1 MKLAEA
7 LSLRADL
14 QRRIAALRERLKKNA
29 RVQEGDTPAEDPM
42 ELLAELSADT
52 DDLEGLMAS
61 INLTNCETFTVWE
74 DSRLSLTEL
83 IARRDALGLK
93 ISVMRDFLD
102 EAATK
107 VDRYSSKEIRLLST
121 VPLAELQKQVDA
133 LSRELRLLDVELQR
147 MNWSTE
153 LR

>member
-52 DDLEGLMAS
+52 DDLEGLMVFNDPA
-61 INLTNCETFTVWE
+61 TTETYTVWE

-121 VPLAELQKQVDA
+121 VPVAELQKQVDA

>member
-14 QRRIAALRERLKKNA
+14 QRRIAALRERLKQNA
-29 RVQEGDTPAEDPM
+29 RVQEGDSPAEDPE
-42 ELLAELSADT
+42 ELLGELSAAT

-61 INLTNCETFTVWE
+61 INLTNCETYAVWE
-74 DSRLSLTEL
+74 DSRLTLTEM

-93 ISVMRDFLD
+93 ISVLRDFL
-102 EAATK
+102 AAASAK
-107 VDRYSSKEIRLLST
+107 IDRYSAKEIRLLST
-121 VPLAELQKQVDA
+121 VSVVDLQKQVDS

-147 MNWSTE
+147 MNWITE

>member
-14 QRRIAALRERLKKNA
+14 QRRIAALRERLKQNA
-29 RVQEGDTPAEDPM
+29 RVQEGDSPAEDPE
-42 ELLAELSADT
+42 ELLGELSAAT

-61 INLTNCETFTVWE
+61 INLTNCETYAVWE
-74 DSRLSLTEL
+74 DSRLTLTEM

-93 ISVMRDFLD
+93 ISVLRDFL
-102 EAATK
+102 AAASAK
-107 VDRYSSKEIRLLST
+107 IDRYSAKEIRLLST
-121 VPLAELQKQVDA
+121 VSVADLQKQVDN

-147 MNWSTE
+147 MNWITE

>member
-14 QRRIAALRERLKKNA
+14 QRRIAALRERLKQNA
-29 RVQEGDTPAEDPM
+29 RVQEGDSPAEDPE
-42 ELLAELSADT
+42 ELLGELSAAT

-61 INLTNCETFTVWE
+61 INLTNCETYAVWE
-74 DSRLSLTEL
+74 DSRLTLTEM

-93 ISVMRDFLD
+93 ISVLRDFL
-102 EAATK
+102 AAASTK
-107 VDRYSSKEIRLLST
+107 IDRYSAKEIRLLST
-121 VPLAELQKQVDA
+121 VSVADLQKQVDS

-147 MNWSTE
+147 MNWITE

>member
-14 QRRIAALRERLKKNA
+14 QRRIAALRERLKQNS
-29 RVQEGDTPAEDPM
+29 RVQEGDSPAEDPE
-42 ELLAELSADT
+42 ELLGELSAAT

-61 INLTNCETFTVWE
+61 INLTNCETYAVWE
-74 DSRLSLTEL
+74 DSRLTLTEM

-93 ISVMRDFLD
+93 ISVLRDFL
-102 EAATK
+102 AAASAK
-107 VDRYSSKEIRLLST
+107 VDRYSAKEIRLLST
-121 VPLAELQKQVDA
+121 VSVADLQKQVDS

-147 MNWSTE
+147 MNWITE

>member
-61 INLTNCETFTVWE
+61 INLTNCETFTVLE

-121 VPLAELQKQVDA
+121 VPVAELQKQVDA